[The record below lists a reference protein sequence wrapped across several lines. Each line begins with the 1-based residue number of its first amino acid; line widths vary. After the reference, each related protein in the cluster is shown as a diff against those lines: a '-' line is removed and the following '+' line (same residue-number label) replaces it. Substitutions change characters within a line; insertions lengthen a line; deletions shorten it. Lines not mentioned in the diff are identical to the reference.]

1 MKRKSMMVALAVLLI
16 GGAASAERQCGED
29 QFLNGGKCYNSLGDI
44 PGRTRGEPTPPD
56 PSDVNVGKPPDIS
69 QELFAPVRVFCAKQW
84 GVEYRMRVHC
94 EKAQFDAIRKLRG
107 DNDR

>member
-1 MKRKSMMVALAVLLI
+1 MKRKSMLAALAVLLMT
-16 GGAASAERQCGED
+16 SDVRAEPPKCGED

-56 PSDVNVGKPPDIS
+56 PGDVNVGKPPDIS

-107 DNDR
+107 D